1 MAGTT
6 SRVAIPAVLLA
17 ATVGVA
23 MPSCII
29 PDKGIV
35 VPESGTNWC
44 VTMVN
49 AVGEQYVGLDDT
61 GGSLGYE
68 LVEIK
73 NEHDNWLSV
82 CHCFSNEDVDYIKG
96 RVEARDFDDD
106 LFVLL
111 LDTLGVE
118 ARAQCFERAEALGLD
133 RNNCNEAFDALDVE
147 TDFYYGPPDACSRA
161 GEWNGSSGD
170 GGSDDGLGS
179 LPDLATVVSCEGNA
193 CTVDASFVDDL
204 IANPWVVQ
212 QGGTRLVATAA
223 PVVGFAFQGVAPGS
237 LAFELGFRNGD
248 VPVMVNQLPL
258 ATLDHVLS
266 AHSLLRDSTTIE
278 VTVARQDD
286 SSWSNVILTFDI
298 E

>member
-1 MAGTT
+1 MAI
-6 SRVAIPAVLLA
+6 SAVLLA
-17 ATVGVA
+17 AAVSVA

-49 AVGEQYVGLDDT
+49 AVGEEHVGLDDT
-61 GGSLGYE
+61 GGNLGYE

-73 NEHDNWLSV
+73 NEHDNWLSA
-82 CHCFSNEDVDYIKG
+82 CHCFSNEDVDYIKS
-96 RVEARDFDDD
+96 RVEARDFEDD

-118 ARAQCFERAEALGLD
+118 ARARCFERAEALGLD
-133 RNNCNEAFDALDVE
+133 RNNCNDAFDALDVE

-161 GEWNGSSGD
+161 GEWDGGSSGD
-170 GGSDDGLGS
+170 DGSDGDHGPGS
-179 LPDLATVVSCEGNA
+179 LPELATVVSCDGNA
-193 CTVDASFVDDL
+193 CSVDASFVDDL
-204 IANPWVVQ
+204 IANPWVLQ
-212 QGGTRLVATAA
+212 QDGARLVATVV
-223 PVVGFAFQGVAPGS
+223 PVAGFEFQGVAPGS
-237 LAFELGFRNGD
+237 LAYELGFRNGD
-248 VPVMVNQLPL
+248 VPVMVNQLPV
-258 ATLDHVLS
+258 ATLDDVLS

-278 VTVARQDD
+278 VTVARQDG